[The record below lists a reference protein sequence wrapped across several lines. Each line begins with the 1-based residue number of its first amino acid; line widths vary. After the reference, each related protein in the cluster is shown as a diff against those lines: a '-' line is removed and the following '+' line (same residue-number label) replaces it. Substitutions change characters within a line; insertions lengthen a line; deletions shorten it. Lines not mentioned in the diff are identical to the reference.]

1 MSTRSTLA
9 SLIVRAERVVDR
21 RLSDYFRSRP
31 GWGPVVSPYVSYG
44 TTSQVH
50 IRARVL
56 LMRRDVDP
64 TRPGRGLMAG
74 LTHFLSVEIPDEA
87 VSITV
92 AGHVRNANAGPEGYV
107 EVTLSLPDL
116 EPGWHSVTFTLTREP
131 NYSTVGRLL
140 VVDPAARLGVV
151 SDIDDTIIHTG
162 LTRLLAAVR
171 TTLFVPEHGRT
182 EITGASQFYRGLVAG
197 AGGHAQFFYV
207 STGAWNLHAVL
218 QRFMAR
224 HGFPE
229 GPLLMTD
236 WGPSGAWMFRE
247 ASVAFKARVISRLI
261 DEYPSLTWVL
271 IGDSGQDDPAAYAAV
286 AHVHGNQLHAVYIRD
301 VPPRS
306 PVRTREV
313 RRLTTEL
320 ADAGVTLLLVPDHA
334 VAADHAHSIGLI
346 DSESRDAVRAA
357 VDGPSATAPPSG

>member
-1 MSTRSTLA
+1 MRARSTVA
-9 SLIVRAERVVDR
+9 SLVVRAERVVDR
-21 RLSDYFRSRP
+21 RLSEYFRTRP
-31 GWGPVVSPYVSYG
+31 GWGAVVSPYISYG

-56 LMRRDVDP
+56 LMRRDVDLS
-64 TRPGRGLMAG
+64 RPRLGLTAG
-74 LTHFLSVEIPDEA
+74 LAHFLSVEIPDEP
-87 VSITV
+87 VSISV
-92 AGHVRNANAGPEGYV
+92 AGHVRHASAGPEGYV
-107 EVTLSLPDL
+107 EVTLSLPEL
-116 EPGWHSVTFTLTREP
+116 EPGWHGVTFTLTREP
-131 NYSTVGRLL
+131 SYSVTGRLL
-140 VVDPAARLGVV
+140 VVDPAAHLGVV

-162 LTRLLAAVR
+162 LTRLLDAVR

-182 EITGASQFYRGLVAG
+182 EIAGASQFYRGLVEG

-218 QRFMAR
+218 QRFMVR

-236 WGPSGAWMFRE
+236 WGPSGAWLFRE
-247 ASVAFKARVISRLI
+247 ASVAFKARVISRLV
-261 DEYPSLTWVL
+261 EEHPSLIWVL
-271 IGDSGQDDPAAYAAV
+271 VGDSGQDDPAAYAAV
-286 AHVHGNQLHAVYIRD
+286 ARAHGDRLHAVYIRD

-306 PVRTREV
+306 PVRAREV
-313 RRLTTEL
+313 RRLATEL

-346 DSESRDAVRAA
+346 DVESRDAVRAA
-357 VDGPSATAPPSG
+357 VEGQAPTASPSG